1 MGSIRRAPRTGRWEA
16 RYRDPIGH
24 QRSRTFDSK
33 GAARAFLAAVENEIR
48 RGEWRDPELGRV
60 TFGAWVEEYL
70 AAAIHKRATTL
81 ARDRAVLRKHFVPFF
96 GERRMASI
104 TPLDVRQR
112 VQQMSAALAPKT
124 VRTNYGVLRAV
135 MTAAVDSELIAV
147 SPCRAVRLPAD
158 RRRPP
163 RFLSIE
169 ELHRLAAFMPAEY
182 RALVYVAGVL
192 GLRWSEV
199 AGLRVRHVDFLRRT
213 LQVSET
219 ISEVEGIMRRE
230 DVKTPASMATLSVPP
245 TVIEML
251 SQHLASQGPSDP
263 DDLLFQ
269 APGGGPLRATNFRE
283 RVWRPSVAAAGL
295 EGLTFHG
302 LRHSAAG
309 LMIELGVHPKVI
321 QQRMRHASI
330 RTTMDVYGS
339 VLPGVDEAVTAQLQE
354 LLSEPSRDEPTSASG
369 TDASTDA

>member
-1 MGSIRRAPRTGRWEA
+1 
-16 RYRDPIGH
+16 
-24 QRSRTFDSK
+24 
-33 GAARAFLAAVENEIR
+33 
-48 RGEWRDPELGRV
+48 
-60 TFGAWVEEYL
+60 
-70 AAAIHKRATTL
+70 
-81 ARDRAVLRKHFVPFF
+81 
-96 GERRMASI
+96 
-104 TPLDVRQR
+104 
-112 VQQMSAALAPKT
+112 
-124 VRTNYGVLRAV
+124 
-135 MTAAVDSELIAV
+135 
-147 SPCRAVRLPAD
+147 
-158 RRRPP
+158 
-163 RFLSIE
+163 
-169 ELHRLAAFMPAEY
+169 MPAEY

-219 ISEVEGIMRRE
+219 ISEVDGVMRRE
-230 DVKTPASMATLSVPP
+230 DVKTPASMATLSVPA

-251 SQHLASQGPSDP
+251 SQHLANQGPTDP

-339 VLPGVDEAVTAQLQE
+339 VLPGVDEAVTARLQE
-354 LLSEPSRDEPTSASG
+354 LLTEPQDEPTSASD
-369 TDASTDA
+369 TDASTDL